1 VAELPPNSESV
12 WQRIIEPFRTPNR
25 SVALQQ
31 YRRRARFYDFQ
42 LALGEPLRRQA
53 IERLALKRGDTV
65 LDVGCGTGLSFAMIE
80 KAIGEQGTL
89 VGIEQS
95 PDMIEQARARVQS
108 GHWSNVTLICSPV
121 EEAAIEVEADAAL
134 FNFTHDILRTSEAVA
149 NVVRHLKQ
157 GARVVATG
165 LKWAT
170 RPWELPTNLF
180 VAPAALESVTSFEGL
195 REPWSHLSAL
205 IPSLDVQSILGGGVF
220 IATGR
225 VRRTAMI
232 RT

>member
-1 VAELPPNSESV
+1 M
-12 WQRIIEPFRTPNR
+12 PNR
-25 SVALQQ
+25 SAALQQ
-31 YRRRARFYDFQ
+31 YRRRARFYDLQ
-42 LALGEPLRRQA
+42 LVLGEPLRRQA
-53 IERLALKRGDTV
+53 IERLALKGGDTV

-89 VGIEQS
+89 IGIEQS
-95 PDMIEQARARVQS
+95 PDMIELARARVQS
-108 GHWSNVTLICSPV
+108 GHWNNLTLICSPV

-149 NVVRHLKQ
+149 NVVRHLKP

-180 VAPAALESVTSFEGL
+180 VAPAAMESVTSFEGL

-220 IATGR
+220 VASGR
-225 VRRTAMI
+225 VRR
-232 RT
+232 